1 LGIIDR
7 MSTILRSKM
16 NALFDRAE
24 DPRQALDYSYER
36 QVQMLQQVKRGV
48 VDVITAKRRLE
59 LQAVRL
65 HDQADQMEAQA
76 RQALQT
82 GREDLARAAL
92 QRRQETLLQLQ
103 ELDAQVADLEK
114 EQAKL
119 ALSEQ
124 RLTTKV
130 ESFRTKKETIKAQYS
145 AAEAEVKIGES
156 ATGLSEEMADVSLA
170 VQRAQ
175 EKTDRL
181 RARAAAIDEMVQEGL
196 LKDATATGDPLARQ
210 IDRLSAA
217 QNVENELASL
227 KAEVGHEQ
235 GQLPPA
241 GKSLPPGEEEPR

>member
-1 LGIIDR
+1 

-16 NALFDRAE
+16 QALFDRAE
-24 DPRQALDYSYER
+24 DPRETLDYSYER

-76 RQALQT
+76 RQALQA

-92 QRRQETLLQLQ
+92 QRRQEILLQLQ
-103 ELDAQVADLEK
+103 ELDAQIGDLEK

-119 ALSEQ
+119 AASDQ

-156 ATGLSEEMADVSLA
+156 VTGLSEEMADVSLA

-181 RARAAAIDEMVQEGL
+181 RSRAAAIDEMVQEGL
-196 LKDATATGDPLARQ
+196 LKDVTAVGDPVERELN
-210 IDRLSAA
+210 RLSAT

-227 KAEVGHEQ
+227 KAEVNQ
-235 GQLPPA
+235 GKAQLPPA
-241 GKSLPPGEEEPR
+241 SKTLPPGQEEPK